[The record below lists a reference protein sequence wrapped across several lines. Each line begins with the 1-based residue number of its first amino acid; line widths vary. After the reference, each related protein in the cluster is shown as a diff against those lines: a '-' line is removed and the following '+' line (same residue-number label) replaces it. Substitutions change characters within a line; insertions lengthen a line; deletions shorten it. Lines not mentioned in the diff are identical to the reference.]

1 MVPQQVQNILRHLK
15 EVHNIEKHLV
25 TEALLPKG
33 TPPETD
39 ELLALRARVEV
50 ESKDYEILESQV
62 VRLYADALNKHP
74 FVRPSGPNRP
84 SVLYCCAG
92 TYALYRMNI

>member
-25 TEALLPKG
+25 TEALS
-33 TPPETD
+33 TETD
-39 ELLALRARVEV
+39 ELLALRARVEIDN
-50 ESKDYEILESQV
+50 KDYEILESQV
-62 VRLYADALNKHP
+62 VRFYADALNKHP

-92 TYALYRMNI
+92 TYTLYRMNI

>member
-1 MVPQQVQNILRHLK
+1 MVPQQVQNTLRHLK

-25 TEALLPKG
+25 TEALS
-33 TPPETD
+33 TETD
-39 ELLALRARVEV
+39 ELLALRARVEI
-50 ESKDYEILESQV
+50 ENKDYEILESQV
-62 VRLYADALNKHP
+62 VRLYADAVNKHP

-92 TYALYRMNI
+92 TYAPYRMNI

>member
-25 TEALLPKG
+25 TEALS
-33 TPPETD
+33 TETD
-39 ELLALRARVEV
+39 ELLALRARVEIDN
-50 ESKDYEILESQV
+50 KDYEILESQV
-62 VRLYADALNKHP
+62 VRFYADALNKHP